1 MIGHWGLACR
11 MAVAHG
17 ARGFGDTPADPSPA
31 RGPRDA
37 LRLIAT
43 VGSPI
48 AIGTGPLFYFGWVRA
63 SVQAERLG
71 YDTSILDWS
80 IQDYILRSINVLYIP
95 LVALLL
101 LMLLLVWLHQRLV
114 VPRLEDKKLA
124 WVPGGL
130 KASWIGWVLAAA
142 LLVAVVPPLRRVAIP
157 VCLTLALLC
166 ALYGEALER
175 QINKQ
180 ARMALAAMALI
191 LVLLAF
197 AVFWDA
203 ERVARTIGEGWA
215 DDIAANPRQLVAVTI
230 YSPKDLEIDARGVV
244 ETRLTEPDSAY
255 RYRYDGFRL
264 LQRSGDRYLLI
275 SELWDAGSRR
285 VIVLRDTDA
294 IRMEF
299 SR

>member
-1 MIGHWGLACR
+1 
-11 MAVAHG
+11 MA
-17 ARGFGDTPADPSPA
+17 GDDQAGTETPADSPTAGGA
-31 RGPRDA
+31 RDT

-48 AIGTGPLFYFGWVRA
+48 AIGTGLLFYFGWVRA

-80 IQDYILRSINVLYIP
+80 IQDYILRSINVLFIP

-101 LMLLLVWLHQRLV
+101 LMLLLVWLHQRVV
-114 VPRLEDKKLA
+114 VPRLQNPTLA
-124 WVPGGL
+124 WLPRGL
-130 KASWIGWVLAAA
+130 KASWIGWMLAAV
-142 LLVAVVPPLRRVAIP
+142 LLVAFVPPLRRVAIP
-157 VCLTLALLC
+157 VSLTLALLC
-166 ALYGEALER
+166 ALYGEALQRRIDRE
-175 QINKQ
+175 
-180 ARMALAAMALI
+180 ARMFSAAKALI

-203 ERVARTIGEGWA
+203 ERVARAMGEGWA
-215 DDIAANPRQLVAVTI
+215 DNIAADPRQLVAVTV
-230 YSPKDLEIDARGVV
+230 YSPKDLQLDTRGVE
-244 ETRLTEPDSAY
+244 ETKLSEPDSAY
-255 RYRYDGFRL
+255 RYRYDGLRL

-275 SELWDAGSRR
+275 SELWDDRSGR

-299 SR
+299 TR